1 MINTVFLGYLKERR
15 KNKKQEINTNIVLA
29 LAKIKLVDEYI
40 FKLFLFFWAREKI
53 FKTLK
58 VKSHPKYIR
67 MDN

>member
-53 FKTLK
+53 FKT
-58 VKSHPKYIR
+58 
-67 MDN
+67 

>member
-40 FKLFLFFWAREKI
+40 FKLFFFFWAREKI

>member
-40 FKLFLFFWAREKI
+40 FKLFFFFGQGRKY
-53 FKTLK
+53 LK
-58 VKSHPKYIR
+58 LKK
-67 MDN
+67 